1 MLSRG
6 LRARITALK
15 QRKNREREG
24 LFLVEGVRVVEEL
37 LASGIV
43 PRFLVVSPSL
53 EDTERG
59 ARLVARATDRIAVHR
74 TEEAELRQLAGTDTP
89 QGVIAVAEMPRHDLG
104 TLGAAEGGLLLVL
117 DGVQDP
123 GNLGTL
129 ARTADAFAARG
140 AIALP
145 GTVDCWNPKVVRAAA
160 GSLFRLP
167 VVHAAAD
174 VAGAWLSG
182 NGWRVFAADVDGVDV
197 ERMERADR
205 SALIVGNEGAG
216 LSRGA
221 RALAHQTVTI
231 RMPGHAE
238 SLNVAV
244 AAGILMY
251 EFTRITG

>member
-6 LRARITALK
+6 LRARIAALK

-24 LFLVEGVRVVEEL
+24 LFLAEGVRVVEEL
-37 LASGIV
+37 LTSAIV

-59 ARLVARATDRIAVHR
+59 ARLVERAMDRVAVHR
-74 TEEAELRQLAGTDTP
+74 TEEAELRRLAGTDTP

-104 TLGAAEGGLLLVL
+104 ALGAEGGLLLVL

-167 VVHAAAD
+167 VVHADAD
-174 VAGAWLSG
+174 VAGAWLTR

-197 ERMERADR
+197 ESVERAVR
-205 SALIVGNEGAG
+205 SALIVGNEGSG
-216 LSRGA
+216 LSRSA

-231 RMPGHAE
+231 RMPGRAE
-238 SLNVAV
+238 SLNVAI